1 MTSGRTAAAWALR
14 SAACGA
20 QDFAPRRTTLNGAE
34 CRLLHRQA
42 RPVPTAVSAAPAAA
56 PAPVAAQAPAASET
70 EARPAPVAAPAPA
83 PAAGQP
89 VFTYAPFVN
98 ASGAPVPASAVS
110 ALVTPQ
116 LPGGRRAATEADQ
129 PVSISGAAL
138 VGVDGQPLTLRGINW
153 CAPDLAIGLF
163 KGHGVL
169 LAPDRQRLPGSAR
182 LPVPAMRG
190 LLCTHARAARQG
202 LGRPGR
208 KHQRI
213 QGAHA
218 RGSAVR

>member
-1 MTSGRTAAAWALR
+1 
-14 SAACGA
+14 
-20 QDFAPRRTTLNGAE
+20 
-34 CRLLHRQA
+34 
-42 RPVPTAVSAAPAAA
+42 VPTAVSTAPAAA
-56 PAPVAAQAPAASET
+56 PAPVAAQAPAASEA

-138 VGVDGQPLTLRGINW
+138 VGVDGQPLTLRGVNW
-153 CAPDLAIGLF
+153 CAPDPTIGLF

-169 LAPDRQRLPGSAR
+169 LALDRQRLSGSAR

-202 LGRPGR
+202 LGHPGR
-208 KHQRI
+208 THQRI